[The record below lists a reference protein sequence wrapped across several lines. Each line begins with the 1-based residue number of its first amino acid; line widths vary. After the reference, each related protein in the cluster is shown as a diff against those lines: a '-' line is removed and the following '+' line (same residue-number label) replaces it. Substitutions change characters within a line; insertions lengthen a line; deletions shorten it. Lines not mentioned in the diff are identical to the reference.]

1 MVALTRF
8 CSIRYIPLGSPTRR
22 IYPRYVVNPGPPL
35 FYKLTRA
42 NASFSTPNTF
52 LAQDDPQDPHPLPPR
67 APDDSLLK
75 AAISQVQWLTNST
88 VFANN
93 SCALCTA
100 SLQVAQFLSL
110 AAPDQGPAFF
120 VFLCQQF
127 KLSSTC
133 NTTFGA
139 TTFGPVLTQVLA
151 NADVTGY
158 DGQVTSFV
166 FKSRPGTPSRVPDFW
181 ADVC

>member
-1 MVALTRF
+1 MFSRGRLVLPHVRGRLAVQSTRASL
-8 CSIRYIPLGSPTRR
+8 CVGLWSSQGLVKDDDIKTSLGS
-22 IYPRYVVNPGPPL
+22 
-35 FYKLTRA
+35 
-42 NASFSTPNTF
+42 
-52 LAQDDPQDPHPLPPR
+52 DDIVEEDEPAMDWDVIHDPHVV
-67 APDDSLLK
+67 ASLR
-75 AAISQVQWLTNST
+75 QNVTNSM

-139 TTFGPVLTQVLA
+139 TTLGPVLTQVLA

-166 FKSRPGTPSRVPDFW
+166 FKLRPGTPSRFSCPQFLG
-181 ADVC
+181 